1 MEGCR
6 LARYNS
12 SYSMKRCPKCGSGA
26 ESTNKGER
34 VFADVVGILCG
45 IPASIFIPAGAAAK
59 KVSENICKY
68 KNYKCTNPQCQHE
81 WSEDR

>member
-34 VFADVVGILCG
+34 VFADVVGILLFDFRLFVV
-45 IPASIFIPAGAAAK
+45 AD
-59 KVSENICKY
+59 
-68 KNYKCTNPQCQHE
+68 PQY
-81 WSEDR
+81 SKI